1 MELEQAMTTAIATN
15 DEIHFD
21 MRASLAGTAR
31 AFPLR
36 METKKTIFSA
46 AAILSIVAGCQASAA
61 VGVTSTTGAAAP
73 NVSNSK
79 AQSAI
84 IQAHCTHAYR
94 CNTFGG
100 QHRFRDYD
108 SCDRELRSETLTS
121 PVCAHDID
129 ASKLSQCLDS
139 MRSAGCGEGSGVTF
153 ERLCSN
159 QNLCQ

>member
-1 MELEQAMTTAIATN
+1 
-15 DEIHFD
+15 
-21 MRASLAGTAR
+21 
-31 AFPLR
+31 
-36 METKKTIFSA
+36 METKQGIFSA
-46 AAILSIVAGCQASAA
+46 AAILLVVAGCQASAS
-61 VGVTSTTGAAAP
+61 VGTASTTSATVP
-73 NVSNSK
+73 NVSNHK

-84 IQAHCTHAYR
+84 IQAHCTRAYR

-100 QHRFRDYD
+100 SHRFRDYD
-108 SCDRELRSETLTS
+108 SCDAELRSETLAS

-139 MRSAGCGEGSGVTF
+139 IRSAGCGDGTGVAS

>member
-1 MELEQAMTTAIATN
+1 
-15 DEIHFD
+15 
-21 MRASLAGTAR
+21 
-31 AFPLR
+31 
-36 METKKTIFSA
+36 METKKSIFSA
-46 AAILSIVAGCQASAA
+46 AAVLLVVAGCQASAE
-61 VGVTSTTGAAAP
+61 VGVTSTTSANAP
-73 NVSNSK
+73 NVSNHK
-79 AQSAI
+79 AQDAI

-100 QHRFRDYD
+100 THRFRDYD

-129 ASKLSQCLDS
+129 ASKLSGCLDS
-139 MRSAGCGEGSGVTF
+139 IRNAGCGEGSGVEF

>member
-1 MELEQAMTTAIATN
+1 MEAKQSW
-15 DEIHFD
+15 F
-21 MRASLAGTAR
+21 
-31 AFPLR
+31 F
-36 METKKTIFSA
+36 A
-46 AAILSIVAGCQASAA
+46 AAILIAVAGCEASAS
-61 VGVTSTTGAAAP
+61 VGTTSTTSAALAP
-73 NVSNSK
+73 NVTNHK

-100 QHRFRDYD
+100 AHRFRDYD
-108 SCDRELRSETLTS
+108 ACDAELRSETLTS

-139 MRSAGCGEGSGVTF
+139 IRSAGCAGGSGVQS

-159 QNLCQ
+159 QNLCH

>member
-1 MELEQAMTTAIATN
+1 MLRNPCMEAKK
-15 DEIHFD
+15 
-21 MRASLAGTAR
+21 SL
-31 AFPLR
+31 
-36 METKKTIFSA
+36 FSA
-46 AAILSIVAGCQASAA
+46 AAVLLAVAGCEASAS
-61 VGVTSTTGAAAP
+61 VGTTSTTSAIAP
-73 NVSNSK
+73 NVSNPK
-79 AQSAI
+79 AQNAI
-84 IQAHCTHAYR
+84 IQAHCTRAYR

-100 QHRFRDYD
+100 AHRFRDYD

-139 MRSAGCGEGSGVTF
+139 IRSAGCGEGTGVTS

>member
-1 MELEQAMTTAIATN
+1 
-15 DEIHFD
+15 
-21 MRASLAGTAR
+21 
-31 AFPLR
+31 
-36 METKKTIFSA
+36 METKHTKPLIGLSA
-46 AAILSIVAGCQASAA
+46 AALLFVVAGCEASAE
-61 VGVTSTTGAAAP
+61 VGTTSTTSAAAP
-73 NVSNSK
+73 NVGNHK
-79 AQSAI
+79 AQDAI

-100 QHRFRDYD
+100 AHRFRDYD

-139 MRSAGCGEGSGVTF
+139 IRSAGCGEGSGVQF